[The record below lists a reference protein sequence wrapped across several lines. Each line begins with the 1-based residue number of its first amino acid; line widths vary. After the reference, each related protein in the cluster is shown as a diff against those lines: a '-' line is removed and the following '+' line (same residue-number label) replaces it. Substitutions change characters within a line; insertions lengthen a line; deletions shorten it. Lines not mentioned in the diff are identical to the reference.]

1 MKRKK
6 NQYICST
13 SKLGA
18 RKPKE
23 TPLDSVLAARTTS
36 FLAGSVVRSCRDSK
50 PNLKDE
56 HFVKNWDTNLVELRG
71 ERSGHAHTVFTGTV
85 ATAMADKLREGNSTA
100 RKWPLF
106 YLLIIIFLLKRKE

>member
-1 MKRKK
+1 M
-6 NQYICST
+6 
-13 SKLGA
+13 
-18 RKPKE
+18 
-23 TPLDSVLAARTTS
+23 DSVLAARTTS
-36 FLAGSVVRSCRDSK
+36 FLAGRVVRSCRDS
-50 PNLKDE
+50 KDE

-106 YLLIIIFLLKRKE
+106 YLLILVFLLKRQE